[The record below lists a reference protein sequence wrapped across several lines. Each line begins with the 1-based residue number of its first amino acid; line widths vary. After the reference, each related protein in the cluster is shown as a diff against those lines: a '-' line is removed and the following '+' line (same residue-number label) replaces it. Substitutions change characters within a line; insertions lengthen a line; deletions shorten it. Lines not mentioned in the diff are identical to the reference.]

1 MNLME
6 TLIVWREK
14 AVRFFE
20 SFPKASADVFA
31 WISIVVLCLS
41 NIASYY
47 ALMTAVTDKTP
58 PLDMSLIIWVGLL
71 LYFLRSA
78 ILKDMI
84 MVATIGFGF
93 AIQLIFLGLIYF
105 I

>member
-1 MNLME
+1 MSVMD
-6 TLIVWREK
+6 TLISWKEK
-14 AVRFFE
+14 SVNFFE

-31 WISIVVLCLS
+31 WISIVILCLS
-41 NIASYY
+41 NVPSYY
-47 ALMTAVTDKTP
+47 ALMTGVTDKTP
-58 PLDMSLIIWVGLL
+58 PLDISLIVWSGLL
-71 LYFLRSA
+71 LYFFRSA

-105 I
+105 L